1 MIVQPSSSRVK
12 SVMDLCCCWLLSL
25 LVNAPNCHLSL
36 VLASVVQGDA
46 VNCNNIQVCLYASW
60 GHLIVKMQHSTTRQ
74 LKQKISPNLD
84 HHWSKNSSFL
94 CVQTNWVC
102 PSGTQRFCKN
112 DSDSSQWLWL
122 ESSHSVKNVTRV
134 ELPKIV
140 IRLESSHW
148 LESRYHWVPHP

>member
-12 SVMDLCCCWLLSL
+12 SVMDLYCCWLLSL

-84 HHWSKNSSFL
+84 HH
-94 CVQTNWVC
+94 
-102 PSGTQRFCKN
+102 
-112 DSDSSQWLWL
+112 
-122 ESSHSVKNVTRV
+122 
-134 ELPKIV
+134 
-140 IRLESSHW
+140 
-148 LESRYHWVPHP
+148 